1 MYNEY
6 VGTDDISVDNWR
18 VINMYTKSNEKI
30 EYEDE
35 IAIMSHEEF
44 KNYCLKVSKEID
56 EYCRNNNLR
65 IDYVVPILRSGAVP
79 AVYISNELNLIKFAP
94 IQVKKIK
101 KNGIYDHIILLNSLK
116 DLDKNKELVLLVV
129 DGTYSSGDT
138 ANTAIDEIRKTLPN
152 SKILFSTICIRGKEN
167 MPKNITK
174 GFYGFDLPRE
184 KLFTYPW
191 ESADMKEN
199 HPDQKIENIFY

>member
-1 MYNEY
+1 
-6 VGTDDISVDNWR
+6 
-18 VINMYTKSNEKI
+18 MYTRSNDKV

-35 IAIMSHEEF
+35 IKSMSHDDF
-44 KNYCLKVSKEID
+44 KGYCLKVSKEIND
-56 EYCRNNNLR
+56 YCTNNNLR

-79 AVYISNELNLIKFAP
+79 AVYIANELNLIKFAP

-101 KNGIYDHIILLNSLK
+101 QNGIYDHIILLNTLK
-116 DLDKNKELVLLVV
+116 DLDKNKELVLLIIE
-129 DGTYSSGDT
+129 GTYSSGDT
-138 ANTAIDEIRKTLPN
+138 VNTALDEIRKTLPKA
-152 SKILFSTICIRGKEN
+152 KILFSTICIRGEEN
-167 MPKNITK
+167 MPKDIVK

-191 ESADMKEN
+191 ESVDMKEN

>member
-1 MYNEY
+1 
-6 VGTDDISVDNWR
+6 
-18 VINMYTKSNEKI
+18 MYTRSNEKI
-30 EYEDE
+30 EYDAE
-35 IAIMSHEEF
+35 IKSMTHDDF
-44 KNYCLKVSKEID
+44 KNYCSKISKEINH
-56 EYCRNNNLR
+56 YCIENQLR

-101 KNGIYDHIILLNSLK
+101 QNGIYDHIVLLNSLK
-116 DLDKNKELVLLVV
+116 ELDKDKELILLVV
-129 DGTYSSGDT
+129 EGTYSSGDT
-138 ANTAIDEIRKTLPN
+138 VNTALDEIKKTLPKA
-152 SKILFSTICIRGKEN
+152 KILFSTICIRGKEN
-167 MPKNITK
+167 MPKGIEK

-191 ESADMKEN
+191 ESVEMKEN